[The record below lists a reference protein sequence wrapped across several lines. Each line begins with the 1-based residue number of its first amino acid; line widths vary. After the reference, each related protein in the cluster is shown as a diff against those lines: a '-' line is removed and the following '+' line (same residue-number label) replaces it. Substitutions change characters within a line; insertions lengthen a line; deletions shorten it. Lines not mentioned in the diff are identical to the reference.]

1 LAFVKRK
8 IKRRRRGKSNM
19 YFTAETQEAI
29 QEYQNSEDHKKN
41 EEIYNKQIKPAFD
54 KLVENLIY
62 VYGFQNANVPVFHLK
77 NDCIQSGEQR
87 LFPTLM

>member
-29 QEYQNSEDHKKN
+29 QEYQNSEDHEKN

-77 NDCIQSGEQR
+77 NDCIEGNKGFF
-87 LFPTLM
+87 LL